1 MVSGDIKPTTFARLS
16 KFSVSSSFQAVKPF
30 RDSLCVLC
38 LRCKPYHGRE
48 EMAPVVRA
56 EPNGSQALLTFDGA
70 FADLEEFGWLSFIR
84 KFDGFNMIIARQ
96 FALSFDG
103 GRAKVGDLQ
112 LEITEQSISSATG
125 LPVIGEK
132 WSKNYRVKDVP
143 WTLLFRSR
151 NVKSCGRGLP
161 AKMLK
166 PRWYDLLMI
175 LKQFITCEGRYGF
188 VFLFHLRLLMVF
200 MGFELNMPYYLHR
213 SIFKMVKRYKRNQ
226 ADTSLFHV
234 GLIKI
239 LVVSELGLHRDSWQ
253 NFLNRNGFTE
263 FNPPLVDKSMVS
275 GDETNPVPYSVL
287 LPTPEPD
294 SPMAETKAVK
304 PITSKSRAKN
314 AVKSKRNARMIS
326 RMERNKSK
334 PPVKTEPITIGDDS
348 DSSIERFLAREG
360 FDIDE
365 PPYDFVDNLP
375 PCLQDNP
382 DYPGIKSS
390 FETRGETSKPSPSQK
405 ATAPCDQCGLWLERY
420 YLDVPK
426 LQSKIRDLES
436 QVAKLA
442 GRNDKGHPNDKN
454 QLTTGSIMFK
464 NVESATAI
472 VNSKLT

>member
-1 MVSGDIKPTTFARLS
+1 
-16 KFSVSSSFQAVKPF
+16 
-30 RDSLCVLC
+30 
-38 LRCKPYHGRE
+38 
-48 EMAPVVRA
+48 MAPVVRT
-56 EPNGSQALLTFDGA
+56 EPNGSHALLMFDGA
-70 FADLEEFGWLSFIR
+70 YADLEEFGWLSFIR
-84 KFDGFNMIIARQ
+84 KFDGFNMVVARQ

-103 GRAKVGDLQ
+103 GRAKVRDLQ
-112 LEITEQSISSATG
+112 LEITEQSISLATG
-125 LPVIGEK
+125 LPVNGEK

-143 WTLLFRSR
+143 WTLLFCSR
-151 NVKSCGRGLP
+151 TVNSCNRGLP
-161 AKMLK
+161 TKMLK

-200 MGFELNMPYYLHR
+200 MGFELNMPHYLHR
-213 SIFKMVKRYKRNQ
+213 SIFKMAKIYKQNQ

-234 GLIKI
+234 GLIKM
-239 LVVSELGLHRDSWQ
+239 LVVSELGLRRDSWQ
-253 NFLNRNGFTE
+253 NFLNRNGFE
-263 FNPPLVDKSMVS
+263 GSNPPPVDKPMVFE
-275 GDETNPVPYSVL
+275 GNTTPIPYNVL

-294 SPMAETKAVK
+294 SPMAVTKAVK
-304 PITSKSRAKN
+304 TITSKARDKN
-314 AVKSKRNARMIS
+314 AVRSKQNARMIS

-360 FDIDE
+360 FGDDE

-375 PCLQDNP
+375 PCLRDNP
-382 DYPGIKSS
+382 DYPGINSP
-390 FETRGETSKPSPSQK
+390 FETRGESSKPSPAQK
-405 ATAPCDQCGLWLERY
+405 VTTPCDQCGLWLECY

-426 LQSKIRDLES
+426 LQSKIQDLES
-436 QVAKLA
+436 QVARLA

-454 QLTTGSIMFK
+454 QRTIGSILFK

>member
-1 MVSGDIKPTTFARLS
+1 VYCVSD
-16 KFSVSSSFQAVKPF
+16 V
-30 RDSLCVLC
+30 
-38 LRCKPYHGRE
+38 KPYHGRE

-56 EPNGSQALLTFDGA
+56 EPNGSQALLTFYGA
-70 FADLEEFGWLSFIR
+70 YADLEEFGWLSFIR
-84 KFDGFNMIIARQ
+84 KFDGFNMIVARQ

-112 LEITEQSISSATG
+112 LEITEQSISLATG

-132 WSKNYRVKDVP
+132 WSKNYRVKDSP

-151 NVKSCGRGLP
+151 NVKSCSRGLP
-161 AKMLK
+161 TKMLK

-188 VFLFHLRLLMVF
+188 FFLFHLRLLMVF

-213 SIFKMVKRYKRNQ
+213 SIFKMAKRYKRNQ

-234 GLIKI
+234 GLIKM
-239 LVVSELGLHRDSWQ
+239 LVVSELGLRRDSWQ
-253 NFLNRNGFTE
+253 NFLNRNGFE
-263 FNPPLVDKSMVS
+263 ESNPPPVDKPMVS
-275 GDETNPVPYSVL
+275 GDETTPVPYSVL

-304 PITSKSRAKN
+304 PITSKARAKN
-314 AVKSKRNARMIS
+314 TVKSKRNARMIS

-360 FDIDE
+360 FDNDE

-390 FETRGETSKPSPSQK
+390 FETRGETSKPSPAQK
-405 ATAPCDQCGLWLERY
+405 VTAPCDQCGLWLERY

-426 LQSKIRDLES
+426 LQSKIQDLES
-436 QVAKLA
+436 QVARLD

-454 QLTTGSIMFK
+454 QLTTGSILFK

>member
-16 KFSVSSSFQAVKPF
+16 NFSVSSSFQAVKPF

-38 LRCKPYHGRE
+38 LRCKPYHGRKD
-48 EMAPVVRA
+48 MAPVVRA

-84 KFDGFNMIIARQ
+84 KFDGFNMIVARQ

-200 MGFELNMPYYLHR
+200 MGFELNMPYYLHQ
-213 SIFKMVKRYKRNQ
+213 SIFKMAKRYKRNQ

-239 LVVSELGLHRDSWQ
+239 LVVSELGLRRDSWQ

-263 FNPPLVDKSMVS
+263 FNPPLVDKPMVS

-304 PITSKSRAKN
+304 PITSKARAKN
-314 AVKSKRNARMIS
+314 AVKSKRNARLIS

-334 PPVKTEPITIGDDS
+334 TPVKTEPITIGDDS

-360 FDIDE
+360 FDNDE

-375 PCLQDNP
+375 PCLKDNP

-390 FETRGETSKPSPSQK
+390 FETRGETSKPSPAQK

-436 QVAKLA
+436 QVARLA

-454 QLTTGSIMFK
+454 QLTTGSILFK

>member
-30 RDSLCVLC
+30 RDSFCVLC

-70 FADLEEFGWLSFIR
+70 FADLEQFGWLSFIR
-84 KFDGFNMIIARQ
+84 KFDGFNMIVARQ

-213 SIFKMVKRYKRNQ
+213 SIFKMAKRYKRNQ

-239 LVVSELGLHRDSWQ
+239 LVVSELGLRRDSWQ
-253 NFLNRNGFTE
+253 NFLNRNGFTDI
-263 FNPPLVDKSMVS
+263 NPPLVDKPMVS
-275 GDETNPVPYSVL
+275 RDETNPVPYSVL

-304 PITSKSRAKN
+304 PITSKARAKN
-314 AVKSKRNARMIS
+314 AVKSKRNARLIS

-360 FDIDE
+360 FDNDE
-365 PPYDFVDNLP
+365 PPYDFIDNLP
-375 PCLQDNP
+375 PCLKDNP

-390 FETRGETSKPSPSQK
+390 FETRGETSKPSPAQK

-436 QVAKLA
+436 QVARLA
-442 GRNDKGHPNDKN
+442 GRNDKEHPN
-454 QLTTGSIMFK
+454 QLTTGSILFK

>member
-56 EPNGSQALLTFDGA
+56 EPNGSQALLMFDGA

-84 KFDGFNMIIARQ
+84 KFDGFNMIVARQ

-213 SIFKMVKRYKRNQ
+213 SIFKMAKRYKRNQ

-239 LVVSELGLHRDSWQ
+239 LVVSELGLRRDSWQ

-263 FNPPLVDKSMVS
+263 FNPPLVDKPMVS

-304 PITSKSRAKN
+304 PITSKARAKN
-314 AVKSKRNARMIS
+314 AVKSKRNARLIS

-334 PPVKTEPITIGDDS
+334 TPVKTEPITIGDDS

-360 FDIDE
+360 FDNDE

-375 PCLQDNP
+375 PCLKDNP

-390 FETRGETSKPSPSQK
+390 FETRGETSKPSPAQK

-436 QVAKLA
+436 QVARLA

-454 QLTTGSIMFK
+454 QLTTGSILFK

>member
-30 RDSLCVLC
+30 RDSFCVLS

-70 FADLEEFGWLSFIR
+70 FADLEQFGWLSFIR
-84 KFDGFNMIIARQ
+84 KFDGFNMIVARE

-213 SIFKMVKRYKRNQ
+213 SIFKMAKRYKRNQ

-239 LVVSELGLHRDSWQ
+239 LVVSELGLRRDSWQ
-253 NFLNRNGFTE
+253 NFLNRNGFTDI
-263 FNPPLVDKSMVS
+263 NPPLVDKPMVS
-275 GDETNPVPYSVL
+275 RDETNPVPYSVL

-294 SPMAETKAVK
+294 SPMAEAKAVK
-304 PITSKSRAKN
+304 PITSKARAKN
-314 AVKSKRNARMIS
+314 AVKGKRNARLIS

-360 FDIDE
+360 FDNDE
-365 PPYDFVDNLP
+365 PPYDFIDNLP
-375 PCLQDNP
+375 PCLKDNP

-390 FETRGETSKPSPSQK
+390 FETRGETSKPSPAQK

-436 QVAKLA
+436 QVARLA
-442 GRNDKGHPNDKN
+442 GRNDKEHPN
-454 QLTTGSIMFK
+454 QLTTGSILFK